1 MKFTKLTFI
10 TALAALTAFM
20 GLASLPASAQTR
32 ATHKAR
38 YTVTDLG
45 TLGGTYVD
53 ATGISNTGWIAGDS
67 TLYGDNVIRAY
78 LWRNGVMTDLGTLG
92 GPDSDFLL
100 GPNLFGDAS
109 GYSELSV
116 ADPNQEDFCG
126 FGTGLACIAFF
137 WHHGA
142 MHALPTL
149 GGTNAAAGGTNN
161 LGESAGVAENTIQEP
176 TCAGTGR
183 VLQYKPVIWNQ
194 GRIHEL
200 PTSDH
205 DPVGLAYAINDF
217 GAAVGQTGPC
227 GTEDLGGSGHAV
239 LWKKGKA
246 IDLGN
251 LGGTTNNVAQN
262 INNAGQVVGY
272 SGLSGDATFHA
283 FVWQRGVMTDLG
295 TLPGDFHSVAESSN
309 IWGEVVGRS
318 SDADFNGRGVVWQN
332 GVPADLNTL
341 IPANSSLYIDEA
353 TSNNDL
359 GWIVASATDI
369 DGNNHAVLLIPAN
382 GAALAEAFDNVPR
395 RVIKWSAAAP
405 NLLRTRGKRLAFQS
419 RAR

>member
-1 MKFTKLTFI
+1 MRIATRMSIVAL
-10 TALAALTAFM
+10 ALLAALA
-20 GLASLPASAQTR
+20 GLASLAAPAPKPG
-32 ATHKAR
+32 THKAR
-38 YTVTDLG
+38 YTITDLG

-53 ATGISNTGWIAGDS
+53 ATGISDTGWIAGDS
-67 TLYGDNVIRAY
+67 TLPGDSIIRAY

-92 GPDSDFLL
+92 GYNSDFLL

-109 GYSELSV
+109 GYSEISV

-149 GGTNAAAGGTNN
+149 GGTNAAAGGTND
-161 LGESAGVAENTIQEP
+161 LGEAAGVAENTIQEP

-183 VLQYKPVIWNQ
+183 VLQYKPVTWKQ
-194 GRIHEL
+194 GLIHEL
-200 PTSDH
+200 PTPDH
-205 DPVGLAYAINDF
+205 DPVGLAYAINDS
-217 GAAVGQTGPC
+217 GEVVGQTGPC
-227 GTEDLGGSGHAV
+227 GTEDLGGAGHAV
-239 LWKKGKA
+239 LWKNGKA

-251 LGGTTNNVAQN
+251 LGGSTNNVAQN
-262 INNAGQVVGY
+262 LNNRGQVVGY

-283 FVWQRGVMTDLG
+283 FLWQSGSMTDLG
-295 TLPGDFHSVAESSN
+295 TLPGDIHSVAETIN

-341 IPANSSLYIDEA
+341 IPANSSLYIEEA

-359 GWIVASATDI
+359 GWIVAVASDM
-369 DGNNHAVLLIPAN
+369 DGNSHAVLLIPAN
-382 GAALAEAFDNVPR
+382 GAALAEAFDSVPR
-395 RVIKWSAAAP
+395 RNITPPANVRK
-405 NLLRTRGKRLAFQS
+405 LLRQRGGRY
-419 RAR
+419 RPR